1 MTTLLDEPPPAH
13 PPSTDAADRLRTE
26 MIAMRL
32 SFTWFGTR
40 KTLSAEQTAVAAES
54 FGAAGDYLSAGKKLL
69 NTKHPKFKAV
79 NAVKSRA
86 VSYFQGMSL
95 PYPEPGLR
103 LIRQEDVGSVNVHM
117 TTVRQ
122 ELAAAVEQ
130 LDRQYGE
137 LQSAARQR
145 LGDLY
150 NTADYPPSLAGLFDI
165 AWEFPSVEPPSYLQ
179 QLSPELYEE
188 QCRRVQAR
196 FDEAVQLAEQAF
208 LEELSNLVSHL
219 SERLTGRSD
228 GKPKVFRDSAVENL
242 TAFFERFR
250 NLNVRSNRQLD
261 ELVDQAQQI
270 VQGVQPQQL
279 RDSRSLRQLVTTEL
293 SGVQSILDGLL
304 VDRPRRNI
312 LRRAK

>member
-1 MTTLLDEPPPAH
+1 MTLLLDEPP
-13 PPSTDAADRLRTE
+13 SRRTTTDAADRLQTE

-32 SFTWFGTR
+32 SFTWLGTR
-40 KTLSAEQTAVAAES
+40 KTLSPEQKAVAAES
-54 FGAAGDYLSAGKKLL
+54 FGASGDYLSAGKKLL
-69 NTKHPKFKAV
+69 NTKHPKFRAV
-79 NAVKSRA
+79 NAVRSRA
-86 VSYFQGMSL
+86 IAYFQGMSL

-103 LIRQEDVGSVNVHM
+103 LIRQEDVETINVRM

-122 ELAAAVEQ
+122 ELAESVEQ
-130 LDRQYGE
+130 LQRYYDE
-137 LQSAARQR
+137 LKSAARQR

-150 NTADYPPSLAGLFDI
+150 DVADYPPSLDGLFDV
-165 AWEFPSVEPPSYLQ
+165 AWEFPSVEPPSYLR

-219 SERLTGRSD
+219 TERLTGQSD
-228 GKPKVFRDSAVENL
+228 GTPKVFRDSAVENL
-242 TAFFERFR
+242 TGFFERFR
-250 NLNVRSNRQLD
+250 HLNVRSNRQLD

-270 VQGVQPQQL
+270 VQGVRPQSL
-279 RDSRSLRQLVTTEL
+279 RDSPTLRQQVTTEL
-293 SGVQSILDGLL
+293 SGVQSLLDGLL